1 LEAFLLEHQPITS
14 DLREMPISTL
24 AWIGDCVFDLHVR
37 MALAEKQ
44 SACNSGDLHRAAVKI
59 VSAAAQAEAL
69 NKLMPLLK
77 QEETALIRR
86 ARNHDPGSLPRH
98 ADPLQYRH
106 ATALEAL
113 IGYHYLAHN
122 RERLTELMN
131 VILSDKTS

>member
-1 LEAFLLEHQPITS
+1 MEAFQLEHQPITC

-24 AWIGDCVFDLHVR
+24 AWIGDSVFDLHVR
-37 MALAEKQ
+37 MALAGQQ
-44 SACNSGDLHRAAVKI
+44 SACNSGDLHRAAVRI

-69 NKLMPLLK
+69 GKLMPLLD
-77 QEETALIRR
+77 QEEAALIRR

-98 ADPLQYRH
+98 ADPIQYRH

-131 VILSDKTS
+131 LILSDNAT